1 VFEKDFA
8 LHLNVLNYP
17 SLIFTNAATDPY
29 ATVSNAN
36 QPPASWN
43 TALQTQLTNIVGNTN
58 YDLGHLFGASG
69 GGGNAGCIGC
79 VCIDPTTQV
88 PKGKGSGI
96 TSPATGSVNPSST
109 YPPSGD
115 NFDIDYV
122 AHEMGHQLGAN
133 HTFSF
138 NVEGSGVNME
148 PGSGSTIMAY
158 AGITGPLTD
167 VQQHSDPYFH
177 IASIDQIQENL
188 IAKTCDIETPIANNP
203 PVIAA
208 LPTYNIPRG
217 TAFVLTASATDA
229 ENDPLSYVWEEVDDA
244 AAPIDK
250 NNIGTTFTGASF
262 RSKFMGSNPTRYF
275 PDFTS
280 VMSGVLDNS
289 NNKWEAVSLVP
300 RTTNFAVTV
309 RDNSPNVQQQQTA
322 YGVQEIVV
330 GDQGPFKL
338 ANQYADVNTPTPI
351 QWLVANTNAAPYNV
365 SNVKI
370 DYTTNNGATWN
381 ILAASTPND
390 GSENFTFPSSLSGQ
404 TIKVRISAIGNVFYA
419 VGSVTLT
426 PLSACSSAAP
436 TNVVVSNISPSAAS
450 ISWMA
455 YTGATYK
462 VRYRKVGSA
471 VWTEVN
477 STYPAINIYG
487 LVDAT
492 TYEVQV
498 ALVCDNT
505 VGAYSASVN
514 FSTVVITYCDAETV
528 LTDGEY
534 ISNITVANV
543 NNTSTESTYTNYTA
557 NPALQINLTKE
568 YHTLL
573 VYL

>member
-1 VFEKDFA
+1 
-8 LHLNVLNYP
+8 
-17 SLIFTNAATDPY
+17 
-29 ATVSNAN
+29 
-36 QPPASWN
+36 
-43 TALQTQLTNIVGNTN
+43 
-58 YDLGHLFGASG
+58 
-69 GGGNAGCIGC
+69 
-79 VCIDPTTQV
+79 
-88 PKGKGSGI
+88 
-96 TSPATGSVNPSST
+96 
-109 YPPSGD
+109 
-115 NFDIDYV
+115 
-122 AHEMGHQLGAN
+122 
-133 HTFSF
+133 
-138 NVEGSGVNME
+138 
-148 PGSGSTIMAY
+148 
-158 AGITGPLTD
+158 
-167 VQQHSDPYFH
+167 
-177 IASIDQIQENL
+177 
-188 IAKTCDIETPIANNP
+188 
-203 PVIAA
+203 
-208 LPTYNIPRG
+208 
-217 TAFVLTASATDA
+217 
-229 ENDPLSYVWEEVDDA
+229 
-244 AAPIDK
+244 
-250 NNIGTTFTGASF
+250 
-262 RSKFMGSNPTRYF
+262 
-275 PDFTS
+275 
-280 VMSGVLDNS
+280 MSGVLDNS

>member
-1 VFEKDFA
+1 
-8 LHLNVLNYP
+8 
-17 SLIFTNAATDPY
+17 
-29 ATVSNAN
+29 
-36 QPPASWN
+36 
-43 TALQTQLTNIVGNTN
+43 
-58 YDLGHLFGASG
+58 
-69 GGGNAGCIGC
+69 
-79 VCIDPTTQV
+79 
-88 PKGKGSGI
+88 
-96 TSPATGSVNPSST
+96 
-109 YPPSGD
+109 
-115 NFDIDYV
+115 
-122 AHEMGHQLGAN
+122 
-133 HTFSF
+133 
-138 NVEGSGVNME
+138 
-148 PGSGSTIMAY
+148 
-158 AGITGPLTD
+158 
-167 VQQHSDPYFH
+167 
-177 IASIDQIQENL
+177 
-188 IAKTCDIETPIANNP
+188 
-203 PVIAA
+203 
-208 LPTYNIPRG
+208 
-217 TAFVLTASATDA
+217 
-229 ENDPLSYVWEEVDDA
+229 
-244 AAPIDK
+244 
-250 NNIGTTFTGASF
+250 
-262 RSKFMGSNPTRYF
+262 
-275 PDFTS
+275 
-280 VMSGVLDNS
+280 
-289 NNKWEAVSLVP
+289 
-300 RTTNFAVTV
+300 
-309 RDNSPNVQQQQTA
+309 
-322 YGVQEIVV
+322 
-330 GDQGPFKL
+330 
-338 ANQYADVNTPTPI
+338 VNTPTPI

-534 ISNITVANV
+534 ISNITVANI

-568 YHTLL
+568 VSYPLSL
-573 VYL
+573 SVGSADVNDAVAVYIDYNKNGVFEDGEAVLNVPVTTAATPRFSSTFVLAQLWKVRH

>member
-208 LPTYNIPRG
+208 LPTYHIPRG

-250 NNIGTTFTGASF
+250 NNIGTTFTEHHSDP
-262 RSKFMGSNPTRYF
+262 NLWDQTQQ
-275 PDFTS
+275 DTS
-280 VMSGVLDNS
+280 L
-289 NNKWEAVSLVP
+289 
-300 RTTNFAVTV
+300 
-309 RDNSPNVQQQQTA
+309 
-322 YGVQEIVV
+322 
-330 GDQGPFKL
+330 
-338 ANQYADVNTPTPI
+338 
-351 QWLVANTNAAPYNV
+351 
-365 SNVKI
+365 
-370 DYTTNNGATWN
+370 
-381 ILAASTPND
+381 
-390 GSENFTFPSSLSGQ
+390 
-404 TIKVRISAIGNVFYA
+404 
-419 VGSVTLT
+419 TLH
-426 PLSACSSAAP
+426 L
-436 TNVVVSNISPSAAS
+436 
-450 ISWMA
+450 
-455 YTGATYK
+455 
-462 VRYRKVGSA
+462 
-471 VWTEVN
+471 
-477 STYPAINIYG
+477 
-487 LVDAT
+487 
-492 TYEVQV
+492 
-498 ALVCDNT
+498 
-505 VGAYSASVN
+505 
-514 FSTVVITYCDAETV
+514 
-528 LTDGEY
+528 
-534 ISNITVANV
+534 
-543 NNTSTESTYTNYTA
+543 
-557 NPALQINLTKE
+557 
-568 YHTLL
+568 
-573 VYL
+573 